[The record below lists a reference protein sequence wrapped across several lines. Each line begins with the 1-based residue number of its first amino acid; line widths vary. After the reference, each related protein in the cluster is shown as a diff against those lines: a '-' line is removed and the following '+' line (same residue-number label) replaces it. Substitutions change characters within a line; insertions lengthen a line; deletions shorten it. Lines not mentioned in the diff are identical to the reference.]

1 MLAGEVE
8 RLWHETTPLPLR
20 FVGGDAGLANGVIS
34 YAAERPRALPEMPP
48 PDAADLA
55 RSGQAIVC
63 FADDAGCR
71 AAGRRTPARRVET
84 EIVRN
89 FLRFP
94 GKPQRYT
101 IFIVPPRP

>member
-1 MLAGEVE
+1 M
-8 RLWHETTPLPLR
+8 RRSPQPLR

-71 AAGRRTPARRVET
+71 SKAAARRGGRRVET
-84 EIVRN
+84 ETVRN